1 MKRCIEKQNAKHGVT
16 QTREEN
22 KDKTDG
28 KKIRDQDVHWRSD
41 PLGQGES
48 SSSEDGKDSEEEQF
62 NLNRFTEIAGNC
74 RRTFGGEDKQEK
86 EKKVEQ
92 MDKGKSMVK
101 MHNRFVAR
109 NNEDSDGGNEFIG
122 FSKV

>member
-1 MKRCIEKQNAKHGVT
+1 M
-16 QTREEN
+16 
-22 KDKTDG
+22 
-28 KKIRDQDVHWRSD
+28 HWRSE

-48 SSSEDGKDSEEEQF
+48 SSSEDEKDSEEEQF

-92 MDKGKSMVK
+92 NDKGKSMVK

-109 NNEDSDGGNEFIG
+109 NNEDFDGGNELIG
-122 FSKV
+122 FSKL

>member
-1 MKRCIEKQNAKHGVT
+1 M
-16 QTREEN
+16 
-22 KDKTDG
+22 
-28 KKIRDQDVHWRSD
+28 HWRSE

-48 SSSEDGKDSEEEQF
+48 SSSEDEKDREEEQF
-62 NLNRFTEIAGNC
+62 NLNRFTEIANNY

-92 MDKGKSMVK
+92 NDKKKFIVK

-109 NNEDSDGGNEFIG
+109 SNQDSDRGNEQNG
-122 FSKV
+122 FSQT